1 MSDPPR
7 RYTVLLERQPEKI
20 LRRLPRDL
28 LRRIDAVL
36 RNLATEP
43 RPPGCIKLTGHET
56 LYRLRVGD
64 WRIIY
69 AIDDDALIV
78 LVIEISPRGDAYRNL

>member
-1 MSDPPR
+1 MSEPPR
-7 RYTVLLERQPEKI
+7 RYTVVLERQPQKI

-28 LRRIDAVL
+28 LRRIDTAL
-36 RNLATEP
+36 LGLASDP
-43 RPPGCIKLTGHET
+43 RPPGCIKLAGHET

-69 AIDDDALIV
+69 AIEEAALIV
-78 LVIEISPRGDAYRNL
+78 LVIEIAPRGDAYGNL

>member
-1 MSDPPR
+1 MSDRPR
-7 RYTVLLERQPEKI
+7 RYTLLLERRPEKI
-20 LRRLPRDL
+20 LERLPRDL
-28 LRRIDAVL
+28 RRRIDAAL
-36 RNLATEP
+36 SNLATEP
-43 RPPGCIKLTGHET
+43 RPQGCVKLTGHET

-69 AIDDDALIV
+69 AIEDDALIV